1 MVSISKIPK
10 MYPYVSR
17 SESSP
22 KPISSNSKMS
32 TAKKRIPPHLL
43 REHNDLLLSLQV
55 AQRERL
61 IMQQKYDQLLEKY
74 EDLLKVNEE
83 LTSNLKDYQQKLE
96 VSNDNFAVN
105 RKQSQI
111 KYKNLEREL
120 IEAKH
125 ENDNLKTVIDNNRNR
140 NIETVDKELKLL
152 QDSYTKLEEKNAEL
166 AEKWDK
172 YKTKLKYSISVV
184 NELNNLILE
193 VTKRPKTFNTQTQTY
208 ITEFQK
214 STTTTSSSSS
224 SSNSSIN
231 RNVRNTSSIDNII
244 SGSTLRCGIPN
255 GKVQNDDLLLSDIL
269 FKPQTFEDDLVL
281 VKKDSWAGILENV

>member
-22 KPISSNSKMS
+22 KPISSNSKIS

-43 REHNDLLLSLQV
+43 REHNDLLLFLQV

>member
-22 KPISSNSKMS
+22 KPISSNSKIS

-43 REHNDLLLSLQV
+43 REHNDLLLFLQV

-231 RNVRNTSSIDNII
+231 RNLRNINSIDNII

-255 GKVQNDDLLLSDIL
+255 GKLQSDDLLLSDIL